1 MNHLSNGKA
10 PGACNTEGLGTNF
23 HKRNFAIHQAHRKA
37 ISTQIAQLALE
48 GHAVYE
54 LADGGFLVSKYG
66 YFHHAPD
73 FEALQVF
80 AHRLGVSQ

>member
-1 MNHLSNGKA
+1 MNNSPNRKA
-10 PGACNTEGLGTNF
+10 PGACNTEWLGTNLY
-23 HKRNFAIHQAHRKA
+23 KRNFAIHEAHRKA
-37 ISTQIAQLALE
+37 ISTQIAQLSLK

-54 LADGGFLVSKYG
+54 LADGGFLVCKYC
-66 YFHHAPD
+66 YIHHAQD

>member
-1 MNHLSNGKA
+1 MNNSPNRKA
-10 PGACNTEGLGTNF
+10 PSACNTEGLETNQN
-23 HKRNFAIHQAHRKA
+23 KRNFATHEAHSKA
-37 ISTQIAQLALE
+37 ISTQIAQLALK

-54 LADGGFLVSKYG
+54 LADGGFLVCKYG
-66 YFHHAPD
+66 YIHHAQD

>member
-1 MNHLSNGKA
+1 MNNSPNGKA
-10 PGACNTEGLGTNF
+10 PGACNTEGLGTNLY
-23 HKRNFAIHQAHRKA
+23 KRNFAIHEAHSKA
-37 ISTQIAQLALE
+37 ISTQIAQLGLR

-54 LADGGFLVSKYG
+54 LADGGFLVFKYG
-66 YFHHAPD
+66 YIHHAQD

>member
-23 HKRNFAIHQAHRKA
+23 YKSNFAIHEAHSKA
-37 ISTQIAQLALE
+37 ISTQIAQLALK
-48 GHAVYE
+48 GHAVYK
-54 LADGGFLVSKYG
+54 LADGGFLVCKYG
-66 YFHHAPD
+66 YIHHAQD

-80 AHRLGVSQ
+80 ADRLGGSQ

>member
-23 HKRNFAIHQAHRKA
+23 YKRNFAIHEAHSKA
-37 ISTQIAQLALE
+37 ISTQFAQLALK

-54 LADGGFLVSKYG
+54 LADGGFLVCKYG
-66 YFHHAPD
+66 YFHHALD